1 MPNIIF
7 PSAIAGQEKKMFL
20 AFSIFSLCCA
30 FLGIATEFYYLFGA
44 PFILLLAYIA
54 VVDFQK
60 LFLLLLAILP
70 FSIEIYLP
78 GGLGIDIPA
87 EPLMIFLS
95 GAVFLYIIGAKKI
108 HNISVFRHP
117 ITLLLGIHLFWIL
130 ITGLNAEYPII
141 GLKVFA
147 AKLWYIIP
155 FFILPV
161 ITFKDDKLYTKFFWI
176 VLSILLL
183 SMIYVNIRHAMSGFS
198 FAEINASV
206 SPFFRNHVNY
216 AAILVIFLPFIWAM
230 YHRYRAERT
239 KRIFLQIVLL
249 IFLLSIYLTY
259 TRAAQGSILIA
270 IGVYFLIRYKVVKY
284 VLIIAAIL
292 SVYVVQSVFTSN
304 EYIYLAPDFEK
315 TVSHEKFDNLIEA
328 TIKMEDISTMERFHR
343 WVAGY
348 HMVQEKPM
356 MGFGPG
362 NFYPSYQPYTV
373 YSFETYVS
381 DNPDRS
387 GVHNY
392 YLMTL
397 VEQGFVGLI
406 ILLTFFFTI
415 LLKGEALYHKI
426 IEPHR
431 KRIVMAS
438 LMSIIVILSIMLV
451 NDLLESLKIGSLF
464 FLFVSFIVIEDLRY
478 NKKLTTSAAQD
489 STIKRDSK

>member
-1 MPNIIF
+1 MLSTIF
-7 PSAIAGQEKKMFL
+7 PKAIAGQEKWMFL
-20 AFSIFSLCCA
+20 VFSIFSLACV
-30 FLGIATEFYYLFGA
+30 FLGIATEFYYLFGL
-44 PFILLLAYIA
+44 PFLIILVYVAIVDFQVLFFLLLA
-54 VVDFQK
+54 V
-60 LFLLLLAILP
+60 LP

-78 GGLGIDIPA
+78 GGLGIDLPA
-87 EPLMIFLS
+87 EPLMIFLT
-95 GAVFLYIIGAKKI
+95 GVVFIYLMGTR
-108 HNISVFRHP
+108 NIPNINVFRHP
-117 ITLLLGIHLFWIL
+117 ITWLLGIHLFWIF
-130 ITGLNAEYPII
+130 ISGLNAELPVI

-155 FFILPV
+155 FFILPA
-161 ITFKDDKLYTKFFWI
+161 ISFKDDELYIKFFWI
-176 VLSILLL
+176 VLSILLI
-183 SMIYVNIRHAMSGFS
+183 SMTYVNIRHALPGLS
-198 FAEINASV
+198 FAGINASA

-230 YHRYRAERT
+230 YHRYKADNI

-249 IFLLSIYLTY
+249 VFLVSIYLTY
-259 TRAAQGSILIA
+259 TRAAQGSILIIIA
-270 IGVYFLIRYKVVKY
+270 AYFLIRYKIVKY
-284 VLIIAAIL
+284 VLIVAMIL
-292 SVYVVQSVFTSN
+292 VVFVVQSVFTSN
-304 EYIYLAPDFEK
+304 EYIYMAPDFEK

-348 HMVQEKPM
+348 HMVQEKPLI
-356 MGFGPG
+356 GFGPG
-362 NFYPSYQPYTV
+362 NFYPTYQPFTV

-397 VEQGFVGLI
+397 VEQGFVGLL
-406 ILLTFFFTI
+406 ILLAFFFTI

-426 IEPHR
+426 IEPNR

-438 LMSIIVILSIMLV
+438 LMSIIVILSIMMV

-464 FLFVSFIVIEDLRY
+464 FLFSSFIVIEDLRQRKMLGH
-478 NKKLTTSAAQD
+478 NNTEEVETTKL
-489 STIKRDSK
+489 